1 MYLVFNNILM
11 KWFLLLLT
19 ISGGLSLFETN
30 IVKPIRG
37 IKAFERLIY
46 ESDLVAILYYHSDDC
61 DNCK

>member
-46 ESDLVAILYYHSDDC
+46 ESD
-61 DNCK
+61 